1 MREALVKV
9 KQLTP
14 ELDKKGV
21 VYEVPCGECNHVYI
35 GETGRTLRKRLTEHR
50 VAVKKCDQKNGIA
63 VHAWKSG
70 HQVKWESE
78 CQSEGSCTKPHPQK
92 DCGSSTYPP
101 DTKHNKPGLWLN
113 LRQYLV
119 PPSYMTPPL
128 PPPINL

>member
-9 KQLTP
+9 KQPTP

-50 VAVKKCDQKNGIA
+50 AAVKKCDQKNGIA

-70 HQVKWESE
+70 HQVEWESAKVKE
-78 CQSEGSCTKPHPQK
+78 VAPNLAHRRIVEALHIHRTPNTTNL
-92 DCGSSTYPP
+92 DCGLTLDSI
-101 DTKHNKPGLWLN
+101 WF
-113 LRQYLV
+113 
-119 PPSYMTPPL
+119 PL
-128 PPPINL
+128 LT